1 MSAVAWW
8 SLFSGV
14 FGTSP
19 LPRAIYRVCLS
30 ALALNDCR
38 AGEWEE
44 VEVPLERFLL
54 TWRGK
59 VIEQAVEMNPGRIT
73 GVGVSL
79 AGGDELQPEGPY
91 KLEIEWIAAR
101 NHAVVLGG
109 E

>member
-1 MSAVAWW
+1 
-8 SLFSGV
+8 
-14 FGTSP
+14 
-19 LPRAIYRVCLS
+19 
-30 ALALNDCR
+30 
-38 AGEWEE
+38 
-44 VEVPLERFLL
+44 
-54 TWRGK
+54 
-59 VIEQAVEMNPGRIT
+59 MNPGRIT